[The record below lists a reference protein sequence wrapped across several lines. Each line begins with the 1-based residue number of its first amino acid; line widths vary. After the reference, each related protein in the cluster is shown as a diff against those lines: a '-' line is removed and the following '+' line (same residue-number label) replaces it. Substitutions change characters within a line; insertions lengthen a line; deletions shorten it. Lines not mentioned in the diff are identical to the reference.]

1 MTVAI
6 KTRGQSLNCRRVL
19 NSRRELSCGI
29 KQTHLSNLMQRMKNS
44 GYNLKLRN
52 KVLRAGIK
60 GNNKILEEDK
70 KGSKPLYRSKD

>member
-6 KTRGQSLNCRRVL
+6 KTCGQSLNCRRVL

-60 GNNKILEEDK
+60 GNNKILEED
-70 KGSKPLYRSKD
+70 